1 MERKV
6 LSMRFGL
13 QDGNEMTVEEV
24 AEELEITPARVKQIE
39 TKALRS
45 LRHPDISDQL
55 NELLK

>member
-1 MERKV
+1 
-6 LSMRFGL
+6 
-13 QDGNEMTVEEV
+13 MTVEEV